1 MISGNEFGERYIR
14 RSNWNEINRQQG
26 IVNLSVIDDK
36 NQDLDLSMD
45 NDNHNS
51 GQDHNNNNT
60 GNNNNDNDNGNDNN
74 NGNNNSYNDSG
85 MRNVSNYDSDERIP
99 FDRSRGRIND
109 FNNNVSG
116 RGSEVNRRGQG
127 QQVSS
132 HTSSI
137 NIKSQGKGDNKKD
150 DKSKKPG
157 FQTYSM
163 NYNIPGPNKEEDP
176 KFKKQQIYQSQIQPR
191 GGATGM
197 MRRKEKNKKF
207 EYLRDNN
214 QRNNFQ

>member
-1 MISGNEFGERYIR
+1 MKII
-14 RSNWNEINRQQG
+14 
-26 IVNLSVIDDK
+26 IVVE
-36 NQDLDLSMD
+36 
-45 NDNHNS
+45 ND
-51 GQDHNNNNT
+51 NNT
-60 GNNNNDNDNGNDNN
+60 GNNNNYNN
-74 NGNNNSYNDSG
+74 SG

-99 FDRSRGRIND
+99 FDRSRGTND
-109 FNNNVSG
+109 FNINISG
-116 RGSEVNRRGQG
+116 RGNDVNRRG

-137 NIKSQGKGDNKKD
+137 NYKNQGKGDNKISQSGNYIISPQNQKD

-157 FQTYSM
+157 FQTYSI
-163 NYNIPGPNKEEDP
+163 NYNIPGPNREEDP
-176 KFKKQQIYQSQIQPR
+176 KFKKQIYQSQMQPR
-191 GGATGM
+191 GGATGI